1 MKKNYIIPALQ
12 PMSMDVER
20 MVAAS
25 VTNIGGNSGIEIGT
39 GDAPETAEAPG
50 NPFGESIFD

>member
-20 MVAAS
+20 VIAGSITA
-25 VTNIGGNSGIEIGT
+25 IGGDAGIEIGE
-39 GDAPETAEAPG
+39 GDAPGTADAPG
-50 NPFGESIFD
+50 NPFGDSIFE